1 MNLTTKLVKP
11 YRYVLLQQGTIPLA
25 PDGTVDRS
33 IEHRCTSV
41 LIWPEDEQPSL
52 GNTILTDPCFTSTG
66 FGYASAQLQQWNLSF
81 ADIGRIFVTHRH
93 RDHMPN
99 LSYFFGRT
107 KFKNFRGGTRKTLAS
122 LLTVPYPGHAPDL
135 RALVFRAGSH
145 QTIVIVGDAI
155 LDRAWL
161 EAWGYYW
168 PNGYLPYEIVQTRE
182 SVAQILAIADVIIPG
197 HGQPI
202 TVTAALIKALLSTF
216 PSAEYASECQ
226 GIEQVLNNR
235 LDQILAQ
242 K

>member
-33 IEHRCTSV
+33 LEHRCTSV

-66 FGYASAQLQQWNLSF
+66 FEYASAQLQQWNLSF

-99 LSYFFGRT
+99 LSYFLGRT
-107 KFKNFRGGTRKTLAS
+107 KFKNFRGGTRKTLSS

-135 RALVFRAGSH
+135 RALVFRSDLHPKVA
-145 QTIVIVGDAI
+145 IVGDAI
-155 LDRAWL
+155 LDLAWL
-161 EAWGYYW
+161 KAWGYYW
-168 PNGYLPYEIVQTRE
+168 PNGYSLEEVAQTWE
-182 SVAQILAIADVIIPG
+182 SVAQIVLAADFIIPG

-202 TVTAALIKALLSTF
+202 TVTASLVKDLLSTF
-216 PSAEYASECQ
+216 PSAEYAGACQ
-226 GIEQVLNNR
+226 EVEPTLSRRLEQL
-235 LDQILAQ
+235 LSQE
-242 K
+242 